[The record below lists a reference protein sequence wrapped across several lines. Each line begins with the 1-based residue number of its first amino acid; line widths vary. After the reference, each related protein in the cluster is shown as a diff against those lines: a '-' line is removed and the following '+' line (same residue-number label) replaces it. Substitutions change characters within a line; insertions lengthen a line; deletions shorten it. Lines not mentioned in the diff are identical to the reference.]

1 VNLIRLLDGLA
12 APWRGGAV
20 AIGNYDGVHRGHAEI
35 VARLVAMARRLGGP
49 AIVLSFDPPPARVLR
64 PHDAPALLSWVERK
78 AELLGRLGV
87 DALVAYPTDAE
98 FLRLEARQFFDRIV
112 VQRLAARGLV
122 EGPDFAFGRQRSGT
136 IDTLRQFCASTGVE
150 LEVVEPVR
158 HAGQTVSSSRIR
170 HLIAQGQIAEANQ
183 LLTAPYRIRGMV
195 VHGAGRGATLG
206 FPTANLAHVDTLVP
220 AEGIYAGRA
229 WVGDVAWPA
238 AISIGPNPT
247 FNEGGRKI
255 EVFLIDFAGD
265 LYDRTLEVDFLA
277 RLRGVQRFEH
287 VEQLL
292 GQMHR
297 DVEQSRHLAAAAQ

>member
-1 VNLIRLLDGLA
+1 MNLIRLLDGLA